1 MSIDLGNSP
10 TPPNEN
16 PNPEQ
21 SAQIR
26 NSLNCFSRGGDV
38 MDQYATIG
46 WYNASAIRE
55 AGEQGLEIECSVGYR
70 WQWVAGRMI
79 LRKVNTNQIAKLIS
93 IDETSPT
100 ATDDVSKGFLQGSR
114 WEIDNG
120 TVYICTDA
128 TEEAAVWNLEGD
140 TYNYV
145 TAVGESFDPNVA
157 TTLYDVS
164 VTLYGQ
170 EANATPQPD
179 VTLLYAGEYNGVSAY
194 TIDGLNPSFG
204 FNGDY
209 LYYGGM
215 PEAINSEFLV
225 SDIAY
230 KIEELGTT
238 TDWQEVG
245 APLGADIGTIF
256 TATGSTTGDG
266 EARALDYAYLN
277 INGYEYTAINQ
288 FSEYGE
294 INLTPASYYELSW
307 YPSGSS
313 SADNVPLFNWTEIS
327 DFPSEKPS
335 QLLIV
340 DNGNNGE
347 QYKQVYLST
356 GNTQSPYWIRL
367 QEFGGNYG
375 TPALN
380 LINAS
385 QLPINGGTTGT
396 LPLSRGGTNATSL
409 IGAVNNV
416 GGYIYQNLPSA
427 PINDS
432 YRNTII
438 SCSGTATLTI
448 QLNLDANFNC
458 RVLRYGTGD
467 VTIAG
472 VAGVTI
478 LSHNNHKSIQAQY
491 DMITITRVAA
501 NTYVLSGN
509 LKA

>member
-10 TPPNEN
+10 TPPNAN
-16 PNPEQ
+16 PDSEQ

-26 NSLNCFSRGGDV
+26 NALNCFSRGGDT
-38 MDQYATIG
+38 MDQYANIG

-93 IDETSPT
+93 IDGTSPT
-100 ATDDVSKGFLQGSR
+100 ATDDITKGFIQGSR

-128 TEEAAVWNLEGD
+128 TQEAAVWNLEGD
-140 TYNYV
+140 TYYYV
-145 TAVGESFDPNVA
+145 NQNGEQLDPNIINTA
-157 TTLYDVS
+157 YDQS
-164 VTLYGQ
+164 VTLFNQ
-170 EANATPQPD
+170 EFDGTLQPN
-179 VTLLYAGEYNGVSAY
+179 VTLLYAGEYNALAAY
-194 TIDGLNPSFG
+194 TIDGVDPSSG
-204 FNGDY
+204 FSGDY

-215 PEAINSEFLV
+215 PEAVNSEYLV
-225 SDIAY
+225 VGVVY
-230 KIEELGTT
+230 KIEQQGTN
-238 TDWQEVG
+238 TDWLEVG
-245 APLGADIGTIF
+245 ATGAEGEIF

-266 EARALDYAYLN
+266 VARELDYVYLRM
-277 INGYEYTAINQ
+277 NGYDYTAVNPFSSLGDINMGPQ
-288 FSEYGE
+288 
-294 INLTPASYYELSW
+294 NYYELDW
-307 YPSGSS
+307 QPVI
-313 SADNVPLFNWTEIS
+313 SAANVPEFEWPIS
-327 DFPSEKPS
+327 LDFPSEKPS

-340 DNGNNGE
+340 DDSNNNS
-347 QYKQVYLST
+347 QYKQIYLST
-356 GNTQSPYWIRL
+356 GNTQPPYWIRIP
-367 QEFGGNYG
+367 EFEGNLPIVNG
-375 TPALN
+375 T
-380 LINAS
+380 S
-385 QLPINGGTTGT
+385 GTLPIN
-396 LPLSRGGTNATSL
+396 RGGTNATSL
-409 IGAVNNV
+409 IDAVNSV

-427 PINDS
+427 PIGNG

-478 LSHNNHKSIQAQY
+478 LSHNNHKKIHAQY

-501 NTYVLSGN
+501 NTYVLSGS